1 MHKRKVLGL
10 LGGTWAAAILLAAP
24 LMAAA
29 PTGFLT
35 ADVGAPDTPGEV
47 TDNGNGT
54 WTVVGSGSDYNG
66 QTEDQFFYVYKA
78 VKGDG
83 SVTVNL
89 LEQSGPNN
97 QYVGPMIRSTT
108 DANAPFAGAIMA
120 TGAVNWLYRIHA
132 DDAAVRVNG
141 PSSSFKFPR
150 LMRVQRVGNAIQ
162 GFLSDDGKI
171 WEPLQPP
178 VTVDLG
184 ESALFGFSLSSR
196 SSDPNTAEIDA
207 VKVEEGVV
215 SVSGIESAA
224 TNNVAFLAW
233 QPINSPNL
241 TGYNVYRGDKGATL
255 DKMALLSTVPAGP
268 DPFYVDNSAS
278 NTPLR
283 NLSYVVAPV
292 FKGADGKAVDGPAV
306 RVR

>member
-1 MHKRKVLGL
+1 
-10 LGGTWAAAILLAAP
+10 
-24 LMAAA
+24 
-29 PTGFLT
+29 
-35 ADVGAPDTPGEV
+35 V

-97 QYVGPMIRSTT
+97 QYVGPMIRSAT

-215 SVSGIESAA
+215 SVRGIESAA
-224 TNNVAFLAW
+224 TYNVDFLAW
-233 QPINSPNL
+233 QPINNPNL